1 MDKAAVLETI
11 SDFAKALKAE
21 NITAE
26 KIILF
31 GSYATG
37 HARPDS
43 DIDLVVVSDDF
54 EGKDYWQR
62 IDILSSAV
70 YRVFKPIEAVAMTR
84 QQWQSGESM
93 MTDYAKNGEEVI
105 SVSN

>member
-11 SDFAKALKAE
+11 SDFEKALRLE
-21 NITAE
+21 NIRAD

-70 YRVFKPIEAVAMTR
+70 HKVFKPIEAVAMTR
-84 QQWQSGESM
+84 RQWQNGESM
-93 MTDYAKNGEEVI
+93 MTRYAKNGEEVI
-105 SVSN
+105 SMAD

>member
-11 SDFAKALKAE
+11 SDFEKALRLE
-21 NITAE
+21 NIRAD

-70 YRVFKPIEAVAMTR
+70 YKVFKPIEAVAMTR
-84 QQWQSGESM
+84 RQWQNGESM
-93 MTDYAKNGEEVI
+93 MTRYAKNGEEVI
-105 SVSN
+105 SMAD